1 MNSPTKNKDKQNY
14 QEQVISKLDLL
25 SEQIEKLQAQGADL
39 REDLAIEYNA
49 KMAEMYVKREE
60 IEIKIREL
68 QNASDEAW
76 IEIKTGL
83 DKALQ
88 ELNTHWN
95 QALSKF

>member
-1 MNSPTKNKDKQNY
+1 
-14 QEQVISKLDLL
+14 
-25 SEQIEKLQAQGADL
+25 
-39 REDLAIEYNA
+39 
-49 KMAEMYVKREE
+49 MAEMYVKREE